1 MGDFTVGGY
10 TPGPVAGP
18 YRWRLC
24 MGALTMETLC
34 WGFYMKTLY
43 GELYLD
49 KLECGLYY
57 N

>member
-34 WGFYMKTLY
+34 WGLYMKTLY